1 MYANSE
7 DRPCIDWQYEALKNA
22 FLSDMDAMPDCRKAA
37 MSSRA
42 QGSCLS
48 HRVGKRNSKGPVIV
62 LNNLVIDAVQL
73 LGIDSE
79 SVWVFPFRLI
89 FNLQG
94 YTRRA
99 LRSEIRKP
107 RRSKK
112 MRGIG
117 NSFQPAI
124 VASRFDLMNCDI
136 APSAK
141 ILRRNRCGG
150 YILGN
155 PEG

>member
-1 MYANSE
+1 M
-7 DRPCIDWQYEALKNA
+7 RCV
-22 FLSDMDAMPDCRKAA
+22 AA
-37 MSSRA
+37 ARMR
-42 QGSCLS
+42 
-48 HRVGKRNSKGPVIV
+48 IV
-62 LNNLVIDAVQL
+62 VDYCAKQL
-73 LGIDSE
+73 LLWQFATSLGDVVTIL
-79 SVWVFPFRLI
+79 VQQINW
-89 FNLQG
+89 LQG

-107 RRSKK
+107 RRSKR

-141 ILRRNRCGG
+141 MSILESDCAHIAGTPDQMPVKYG
-150 YILGN
+150 SQ
-155 PEG
+155 